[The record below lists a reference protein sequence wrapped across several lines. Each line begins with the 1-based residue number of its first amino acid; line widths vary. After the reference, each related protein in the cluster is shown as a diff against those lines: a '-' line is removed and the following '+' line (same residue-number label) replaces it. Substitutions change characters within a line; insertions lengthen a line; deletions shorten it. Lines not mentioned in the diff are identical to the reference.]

1 MKSEEEIKKAI
12 EAVTNHIPIVSDE
25 LKMIMGAVVTALE
38 WSIGID
44 GLGTKLIDD
53 AIASSKKHGR
63 FKLN

>member
-12 EAVTNHIPIVSDE
+12 EAVRNHIPTVSDD

-44 GLGTKLIDD
+44 SLGTKLIDE
-53 AIASSKKHGR
+53 AIASSEKRNR

>member
-12 EAVTNHIPIVSDE
+12 EAVTNHIPTVSDD

-38 WSIGID
+38 WSIGIE
-44 GLGTKLIDD
+44 GLGAKLIDE
-53 AIASSKKHGR
+53 AITSSKKRDR